1 MDRLIFRKVRALI
14 GGRIRY
20 IVCGGAPLSE
30 ESHLFTNVCF
40 APIMQGLVMVW
51 AQESNLVRDCSV
63 DLTVVR
69 PFSRLYFVVVVCL
82 EIISINR
89 FYLRVSI

>member
-1 MDRLIFRKVRALI
+1 
-14 GGRIRY
+14 
-20 IVCGGAPLSE
+20 
-30 ESHLFTNVCF
+30 
-40 APIMQGLVMVW
+40 MVW